1 MSGSKLYSDRLL
13 SYWDPSLFGFKHES
27 YTHGASEVSQLC
39 GDEVEYR
46 LIINNNVLEIVDVWA
61 RGCCVSECCAAML
74 AELAR
79 GKTVDWGTNPQTM
92 MNWPNHVNVPLGES
106 RKQSCMMLA
115 IKCLRKTVDTPLTS
129 TRRR

>member
-46 LIINNNVLEIVDVWA
+46 LIINNNVLEIVDVW
-61 RGCCVSECCAAML
+61 REAA
-74 AELAR
+74 ASRSAVPR
-79 GKTVDWGTNPQTM
+79 CSP
-92 MNWPNHVNVPLGES
+92 NWPAERPWIGA
-106 RKQSCMMLA
+106 R
-115 IKCLRKTVDTPLTS
+115 IPRP
-129 TRRR
+129 